1 MTIKRLYIDLEV
13 SPNIMLSWRAGYKIN
28 LSPDDILQ
36 ERAIICVCYKWEG
49 SSQINSITW
58 NKGDDRELVMK
69 FTKILQSADEVV
81 AHNGDRFDV
90 KWFKTR
96 CIYHG
101 VDCPPDIKTIDTLK
115 LAKSTFLFNSNKLD
129 YIGGFLG
136 LGNKYKTEYSLWKKI
151 LLNNSASALKEMTAY
166 CKRDVELLE
175 KVYLKMKN
183 YTKHKTHEAVLSG
196 GEKID
201 CPECGSENTKYS
213 KARISAAGLKQVQL
227 QCQDCGKYHTVAGTT
242 YAVQIKERN
251 RKDK

>member
-13 SPNIMLSWRAGYKIN
+13 SPNIMLSWRAGYKLN

-58 NKGDDRELVMK
+58 NKGDDRDLVTK
-69 FTKILQSADEVV
+69 FTKILQSATEVV

-129 YIGGFLG
+129 YIGSFLG
-136 LGNKYKTEYSLWKKI
+136 LGNKIKTEYGLWKRI
-151 LLNNSASALKEMTAY
+151 LLNNSASALKEMVTY

-175 KVYLKMKN
+175 QVYCKMKN
-183 YTKHKTHEAVLSG
+183 YTKHKTHGAVLNG

-201 CPECGSENTKYS
+201 CPECESENTIIS
-213 KARISAAGLKQVQL
+213 KTRVSAAGVKMIQMR
-227 QCQDCGKYHTVAGTT
+227 CQDCGKYHTISGTAYT
-242 YAVQIKERN
+242 TQIKERN
-251 RKDK
+251 RKDI